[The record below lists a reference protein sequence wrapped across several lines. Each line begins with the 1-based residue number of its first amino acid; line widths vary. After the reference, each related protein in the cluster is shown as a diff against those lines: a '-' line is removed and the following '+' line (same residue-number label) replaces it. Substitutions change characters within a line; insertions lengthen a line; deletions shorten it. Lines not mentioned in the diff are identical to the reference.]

1 MSQNATKFYK
11 STKKF
16 YDILNQT
23 APRQL
28 DVADDCRP
36 SRFVGDCGEWWRNF
50 DAGQSRYN
58 VKVTQRSPKEK
69 QKKIIN
75 DFNEL
80 QLSY

>member
-28 DVADDCRP
+28 DVVDDCRP
-36 SRFVGDCGEWWRNF
+36 SKFWG
-50 DAGQSRYN
+50 
-58 VKVTQRSPKEK
+58 
-69 QKKIIN
+69 
-75 DFNEL
+75 
-80 QLSY
+80 